1 MQKLFQS
8 FFVSVVFLTLA
19 LFASSVAQAQS
30 SYTLNFDKASLK
42 QLGLEN
48 INWVQYNGLVET
60 KPNGDIS
67 VTFNNAADYLKWQE
81 FGKTGKI
88 PEPSNS
94 GTFQMPNQEIGGVSN
109 TQGGSASAVSKPN
122 QTTSIDTPSLSA
134 PSLSGDITSPAESL
148 GNVLNNTFN
157 QGIIQNDIDNMFAA
171 EMAGVDVEIAKINDE
186 LYGGNA
192 TGSGLQGA
200 CANAGNIF
208 KQIACKVMIFLVDL
222 RVLAYIISGFGMVM
236 FAWAAIFNKISWKHF
251 SQIAIGL
258 FMLSMIGP
266 FITYFTGYEDIE
278 KNLEYGNYLGGSYTP
293 IQGAAAAQCADGS
306 SNCTPD
312 TNTKTVN
319 NKWSLKDLKGS
330 IQSGLN
336 LVRSGYNA
344 YQGAKQVVQN
354 VKTEAQNIGN
364 AIKNSGGGLD
374 GILDA
379 ASQVAGAANRLS
391 FDVKTGVGGIASQ
404 VSNAANAAQDIA
416 ATNDQREERQNIRV
430 NGTETGVKTTNAV
443 SEWLSASGAGGQA
456 LGKLNSVSNTVST
469 AATGVG
475 KATTAGHEGQKIGG
489 NGGFGEVV
497 GGIFAAGT
505 AVGEGI
511 GIYDEQTKAARA
523 AKAKEQ
529 QNLDN
534 SKAIMNNAAN
544 TQLSKVNNS
553 VGLTAQ
559 QNKTNATVNSA
570 VNTQIKNGGL
580 TAVQASGSTTTKSTT
595 AAATTPVVSNT
606 VVNTATSPAASN
618 TVSAPTPA
626 ASADANTGTLV
637 NATQAA
643 NEQLK
648 AKEAAS
654 NQTSSASNGSGYD
667 VTTKSGGTTFMQDE
681 NGNMVAY
688 DVQEQVFTNPT
699 TGNSATVRGDGVII
713 YKTNFV
719 GSGSVGGSAEYR
731 IGKDG
736 SAAVYYDGVYAGTY
750 EADDPNLKIIMGN
763 DLIQQA
769 KGVNPDDLLKKQGS

>member
-88 PEPSNS
+88 PEPSNDGS
-94 GTFQMPNQEIGGVSN
+94 FQMPNQEIGGIANVKGDSDTATPQVN
-109 TQGGSASAVSKPN
+109 QNQAPDISADFDNAV
-122 QTTSIDTPSLSA
+122 
-134 PSLSGDITSPAESL
+134 
-148 GNVLNNTFN
+148 NND
-157 QGIIQNDIDNMFAA
+157 QAQLDQELVQNDIDNMFAA

-192 TGSGLQGA
+192 TGSGLTGV

-266 FITYFTGYEDIE
+266 FITYFTGYTDIE
-278 KNLEYGNYLGGSYTP
+278 QNLEYGNYLGGSYTP

-319 NKWSLKDLKGS
+319 SKWSLKDLKGS

-416 ATNDQREERQNIRV
+416 ATNEQREERQNIRI
-430 NGTETGVKTTNAV
+430 NGAQDGSKTTNAV
-443 SEWLSASGAGGQA
+443 SEWLSASGTGGQA
-456 LGKLNSVSNTVST
+456 LGKVNQVTDTVGK

-511 GIYDEQTKAARA
+511 GIYDEQTKAAQA

-559 QNKTNATVNSA
+559 QNKTNAAVDSA
-570 VNTQIKNGGL
+570 VDTQIKNSGVS
-580 TAVQASGSTTTKSTT
+580 AAQASASNTTTKSAASTASNT
-595 AAATTPVVSNT
+595 AASSA
-606 VVNTATSPAASN
+606 PAASN
-618 TVSAPTPA
+618 TAVSTTPA
-626 ASADANTGTLV
+626 ASNTAASTTPASSSNTGTLAT
-637 NATQAA
+637 ATQVA

-648 AKEAAS
+648 AKEAS
-654 NQTSSASNGSGYD
+654 STQTSSNTASSQASSTTNSSGYD

>member
-19 LFASSVAQAQS
+19 LFASSAVQAQS

-88 PEPSNS
+88 PEPSNDGS
-94 GTFQMPNQEIGGVSN
+94 FQMPNQEIGGIANVKGDSDTATPQVN
-109 TQGGSASAVSKPN
+109 QNQAPDISADFDNAV
-122 QTTSIDTPSLSA
+122 
-134 PSLSGDITSPAESL
+134 
-148 GNVLNNTFN
+148 NND
-157 QGIIQNDIDNMFAA
+157 QAQLDQDLVQNDFDNMVAA
-171 EMAGVDVEIAKINDE
+171 EMAGLDVEIAKINDE
-186 LYGGNA
+186 LSGGNA
-192 TGSGLQGA
+192 TGSGLTGV

-208 KQIACKVMIFLVDL
+208 KQIACKVMMFLVDL

-278 KNLEYGNYLGGSYTP
+278 KNLEYGNYLGGKYTP
-293 IQGAAAAQCADGS
+293 IQGAAKAQCADGS

-344 YQGAKQVVQN
+344 YQTAKN
-354 VKTEAQNIGN
+354 TYNNIKTEAKNIGN

-374 GILDA
+374 GVLNA

-391 FDVKTGVGGIASQ
+391 FDVKTGVGGIAAQ
-404 VSNAANAAQDIA
+404 AGAAANAAQDIT

-511 GIYDEQTKAARA
+511 GIYDEQTKAAQA

-559 QNKTNATVNSA
+559 QNKTNAAVDSA
-570 VNTQIKNGGL
+570 VDTQIKNSGVS
-580 TAVQASGSTTTKSTT
+580 AAQASASNTTTKSTT
-595 AAATTPVVSNT
+595 VAATTPVVSNT

-667 VTTKSGGTTFMQDE
+667 VTIKSGGTTFMQDE

-713 YKTNFV
+713 YKTNSV

>member
-1 MQKLFQS
+1 MPKLFQS

-30 SYTLNFDKASLK
+30 NISWGSGAWDTSVAPYTSTESDQYPKYITIPATEAQTWGQEGLNKMLAANKIKRNADGSYTVVAETPEAEAGIVEFRDRQKQNAEARKQNPALEGQGIVIDDSGIKTATSTPQNQAQEIPADKTP
-42 QLGLEN
+42 QN
-48 INWVQYNGLVET
+48 QT
-60 KPNGDIS
+60 PDIS
-67 VTFNNAADYLKWQE
+67 
-81 FGKTGKI
+81 
-88 PEPSNS
+88 
-94 GTFQMPNQEIGGVSN
+94 
-109 TQGGSASAVSKPN
+109 
-122 QTTSIDTPSLSA
+122 
-134 PSLSGDITSPAESL
+134 GD
-148 GNVLNNTFN
+148 F
-157 QGIIQNDIDNMFAA
+157 DNMVAA
-171 EMAGVDVEIAKINDE
+171 EMAGLDVEIAKINDE
-186 LYGGNA
+186 LSGGNA
-192 TGSGLQGA
+192 TGSGLTGV

-266 FITYFTGYEDIE
+266 FITYFTGYTDIE

-312 TNTKTVN
+312 TKTKTVN
-319 NKWSLKDLKGS
+319 TKWSLKDLKGS
-330 IQSGLN
+330 IQAGLN

-354 VKTEAQNIGN
+354 VKTEAKNIGN

-497 GGIFAAGT
+497 GGIFA
-505 AVGEGI
+505 
-511 GIYDEQTKAARA
+511 Y
-523 AKAKEQ
+523 
-529 QNLDN
+529 
-534 SKAIMNNAAN
+534 
-544 TQLSKVNNS
+544 
-553 VGLTAQ
+553 
-559 QNKTNATVNSA
+559 
-570 VNTQIKNGGL
+570 
-580 TAVQASGSTTTKSTT
+580 GSWRRHWY
-595 AAATTPVVSNT
+595 
-606 VVNTATSPAASN
+606 
-618 TVSAPTPA
+618 
-626 ASADANTGTLV
+626 L
-637 NATQAA
+637 
-643 NEQLK
+643 
-648 AKEAAS
+648 
-654 NQTSSASNGSGYD
+654 
-667 VTTKSGGTTFMQDE
+667 
-681 NGNMVAY
+681 
-688 DVQEQVFTNPT
+688 
-699 TGNSATVRGDGVII
+699 
-713 YKTNFV
+713 
-719 GSGSVGGSAEYR
+719 
-731 IGKDG
+731 
-736 SAAVYYDGVYAGTY
+736 
-750 EADDPNLKIIMGN
+750 
-763 DLIQQA
+763 
-769 KGVNPDDLLKKQGS
+769 

>member
-81 FGKTGKI
+81 FSKTGKI
-88 PEPSNS
+88 PEPSNDGS
-94 GTFQMPNQEIGGVSN
+94 FQMPNQEIGGIANVKGDSDTATPQVN
-109 TQGGSASAVSKPN
+109 QNQAPDISADFDNAV
-122 QTTSIDTPSLSA
+122 
-134 PSLSGDITSPAESL
+134 
-148 GNVLNNTFN
+148 NND
-157 QGIIQNDIDNMFAA
+157 QAQLDQELVQNDFDNMVAA
-171 EMAGVDVEIAKINDE
+171 EMAGLDVEIAKINDE
-186 LYGGNA
+186 LSGGNA

-208 KQIACKVMIFLVDL
+208 KQIACKVMMFLVDL

-293 IQGAAAAQCADGS
+293 IQGAAKAQCADGS

-344 YQGAKQVVQN
+344 YQTAKN
-354 VKTEAQNIGN
+354 TYNNIKTEAKNIGN

-374 GILDA
+374 GVLNA

-391 FDVKTGVGGIASQ
+391 FDVKTGVGGIAAQ
-404 VSNAANAAQDIA
+404 AGAAANAAQDIT
-416 ATNDQREERQNIRV
+416 ATNEQRQERQNIRV
-430 NGTETGVKTTNAV
+430 NGGAGNNTTNAV
-443 SEWLSASGAGGQA
+443 SEWLSASGTGGQA
-456 LGKLNSVSNTVST
+456 LSKVSQATDTVGK
-469 AATGVG
+469 AAAGVG

-489 NGGFGEVV
+489 NGGFGDVV

-505 AVGEGI
+505 AVSEGI
-511 GIYDEQTKAARA
+511 GVYDQVQQENAVKQQQQAQTS
-523 AKAKEQ
+523 Q
-529 QNLDN
+529 P
-534 SKAIMNNAAN
+534 
-544 TQLSKVNNS
+544 QLSP
-553 VGLTAQ
+553 AQ
-559 QNKTNATVNSA
+559 QAAQQVANA
-570 VNTQIKNGGL
+570 Q
-580 TAVQASGSTTTKSTT
+580 TKST
-595 AAATTPVVSNT
+595 AQSSGS
-606 VVNTATSPAASN
+606 SPAA
-618 TVSAPTPA
+618 TSAKSATTTA
-626 ASADANTGTLV
+626 ATADSGSSA
-637 NATQAA
+637 
-643 NEQLK
+643 K
-648 AKEAAS
+648 
-654 NQTSSASNGSGYD
+654 TSSATVPNIATPGYQAQANSSASETQKSNAAETTKKPERVSWTDSDGKVYYGEVAETFKQVSDNVMTLTDSKGTLTLTKHDDGGRTLQKNGITIDIKSDGSIKFTNEAGAD
-667 VTTKSGGTTFMQDE
+667 VTLRSDGELVNNKTGEVYPD
-681 NGNMVAY
+681 
-688 DVQEQVFTNPT
+688 NPT
-699 TGNSATVRGDGVII
+699 VRSVKEQLLYSQRTNRI
-713 YKTNFV
+713 YIK
-719 GSGSVGGSAEYR
+719 
-731 IGKDG
+731 
-736 SAAVYYDGVYAGTY
+736 
-750 EADDPNLKIIMGN
+750 
-763 DLIQQA
+763 
-769 KGVNPDDLLKKQGS
+769 

>member
-81 FGKTGKI
+81 FSKTGKI
-88 PEPSNS
+88 PEPSNDGS
-94 GTFQMPNQEIGGVSN
+94 FQMPNQEIGGIANVKGDSDTATPQVN
-109 TQGGSASAVSKPN
+109 QNQAPDISADFDNAV
-122 QTTSIDTPSLSA
+122 
-134 PSLSGDITSPAESL
+134 
-148 GNVLNNTFN
+148 NND
-157 QGIIQNDIDNMFAA
+157 QAQLDQELVQNDFDNMVAA
-171 EMAGVDVEIAKINDE
+171 EMAGLDVEIAKINDE
-186 LYGGNA
+186 LSGGNA

-208 KQIACKVMIFLVDL
+208 KQIACKVMMFLVDL

-293 IQGAAAAQCADGS
+293 IQGAAKAQCADGS

-344 YQGAKQVVQN
+344 YQTAKN
-354 VKTEAQNIGN
+354 TYNNIKTEAKNIGN

-374 GILDA
+374 GVLNA

-391 FDVKTGVGGIASQ
+391 FDVKTGVGGIAAQ
-404 VSNAANAAQDIA
+404 AGAAANAAQDIT
-416 ATNDQREERQNIRV
+416 ATNEQRQERQNIRV
-430 NGTETGVKTTNAV
+430 NGGAGNNTTNAV
-443 SEWLSASGAGGQA
+443 SEWLSASGTGGQA
-456 LGKLNSVSNTVST
+456 LSKVSQATDTVGK
-469 AATGVG
+469 AAAGVG

-489 NGGFGEVV
+489 NGGFGDVV

-505 AVGEGI
+505 AVSEGI
-511 GIYDEQTKAARA
+511 GVYDQVQQENAVKQQQQAQTS
-523 AKAKEQ
+523 Q
-529 QNLDN
+529 P
-534 SKAIMNNAAN
+534 
-544 TQLSKVNNS
+544 QLSP
-553 VGLTAQ
+553 AQ
-559 QNKTNATVNSA
+559 QAAQQVANA
-570 VNTQIKNGGL
+570 Q
-580 TAVQASGSTTTKSTT
+580 TKST
-595 AAATTPVVSNT
+595 AQSSGS
-606 VVNTATSPAASN
+606 SPAA
-618 TVSAPTPA
+618 TSAKSATTTA
-626 ASADANTGTLV
+626 ATADSGSSA
-637 NATQAA
+637 
-643 NEQLK
+643 K
-648 AKEAAS
+648 
-654 NQTSSASNGSGYD
+654 TSSATVPNIATPGYQAQANSSASETQKSNAAE
-667 VTTKSGGTTFMQDE
+667 TTKKPERVS
-681 NGNMVAY
+681 
-688 DVQEQVFTNPT
+688 
-699 TGNSATVRGDGVII
+699 
-713 YKTNFV
+713 
-719 GSGSVGGSAEYR
+719 
-731 IGKDG
+731 
-736 SAAVYYDGVYAGTY
+736 
-750 EADDPNLKIIMGN
+750 
-763 DLIQQA
+763 
-769 KGVNPDDLLKKQGS
+769 

>member
-1 MQKLFQS
+1 MQKLFKS

-88 PEPSNS
+88 PEPSNDGS
-94 GTFQMPNQEIGGVSN
+94 FQMPNQEIGGIANVKGDSDTATPQVN
-109 TQGGSASAVSKPN
+109 QNQAPDISADFDNAV
-122 QTTSIDTPSLSA
+122 
-134 PSLSGDITSPAESL
+134 
-148 GNVLNNTFN
+148 NND
-157 QGIIQNDIDNMFAA
+157 QAQLDQELVQNDFDNMVAA
-171 EMAGVDVEIAKINDE
+171 EMAGLDVEIAKINDE
-186 LYGGNA
+186 LSGGNA
-192 TGSGLQGA
+192 TGSGLTGV

-266 FITYFTGYEDIE
+266 FITYFTGYTDIE
-278 KNLEYGNYLGGSYTP
+278 QNLEYGNYLGGSYTP

-319 NKWSLKDLKGS
+319 SKWSLKDLKGS

-416 ATNDQREERQNIRV
+416 ATNEQREERQNIRI
-430 NGTETGVKTTNAV
+430 NGAQDGSKTTNAV
-443 SEWLSASGAGGQA
+443 SEWLSASGTGGQA
-456 LGKLNSVSNTVST
+456 LGKVNQVTDTVGK

-511 GIYDEQTKAARA
+511 GIYDEQTKAAQA

-559 QNKTNATVNSA
+559 QNKTNAAVDSA
-570 VNTQIKNGGL
+570 VDTQIKNSGVS
-580 TAVQASGSTTTKSTT
+580 AAQASASNTTTKSAASTASNT
-595 AAATTPVVSNT
+595 AASSA
-606 VVNTATSPAASN
+606 PAASN
-618 TVSAPTPA
+618 TAASTTPA
-626 ASADANTGTLV
+626 SSSNTGTLAT
-637 NATQAA
+637 ATQVA

-648 AKEAAS
+648 AKEAS
-654 NQTSSASNGSGYD
+654 STQTSSNTASSQASSTTNSSGYD

>member
-1 MQKLFQS
+1 MQKLFKS

-88 PEPSNS
+88 PEPSNDGS
-94 GTFQMPNQEIGGVSN
+94 FQMPNQEIGGIANVKGDSDTATPQVN
-109 TQGGSASAVSKPN
+109 QNQAPDISADFDNAV
-122 QTTSIDTPSLSA
+122 
-134 PSLSGDITSPAESL
+134 
-148 GNVLNNTFN
+148 NND
-157 QGIIQNDIDNMFAA
+157 QAQLDQELVQNDFDNMVAA
-171 EMAGVDVEIAKINDE
+171 EMAGLDVEIAKINDE
-186 LYGGNA
+186 LSGGNA
-192 TGSGLQGA
+192 TGSGLTGV

-208 KQIACKVMIFLVDL
+208 KQIACKVMMFLVDL

-293 IQGAAAAQCADGS
+293 IQGAAKAQCADGS

-344 YQGAKQVVQN
+344 YQTAKN
-354 VKTEAQNIGN
+354 TYNNIKTEAKNIGN

-374 GILDA
+374 GVLNA

-416 ATNDQREERQNIRV
+416 ATNEQREERQNIRV
-430 NGTETGVKTTNAV
+430 NGAQDGSKTTNAV
-443 SEWLSASGAGGQA
+443 SEWLSASGTGGQA
-456 LGKLNSVSNTVST
+456 LGKVNQVTDTVGK

-489 NGGFGEVV
+489 NGGFGDVV

-505 AVGEGI
+505 AVSEGI
-511 GIYDEQTKAARA
+511 GVYDQVQQENAVKQQQQAQTS
-523 AKAKEQ
+523 Q
-529 QNLDN
+529 P
-534 SKAIMNNAAN
+534 
-544 TQLSKVNNS
+544 QLSP
-553 VGLTAQ
+553 AQ
-559 QNKTNATVNSA
+559 QAAQQVANA
-570 VNTQIKNGGL
+570 Q
-580 TAVQASGSTTTKSTT
+580 TKST
-595 AAATTPVVSNT
+595 AQSSGS
-606 VVNTATSPAASN
+606 SPAA
-618 TVSAPTPA
+618 TSAKSATTTA
-626 ASADANTGTLV
+626 ATADSGSSA
-637 NATQAA
+637 
-643 NEQLK
+643 K
-648 AKEAAS
+648 
-654 NQTSSASNGSGYD
+654 TSSATVPNIATPGYQAQANSSASETQKSNAAETTQKPERVSWTDSDGKVYYGEVAETFKQVSDNVMTLTDSKGTLTLTKHDDGGRTLQKNGITIDIKSDGSIKFTNEAGAD
-667 VTTKSGGTTFMQDE
+667 VTLRSDGELVNNKTGEVYPD
-681 NGNMVAY
+681 
-688 DVQEQVFTNPT
+688 NPT
-699 TGNSATVRGDGVII
+699 VRSVKEQLLYSQRTNRI
-713 YKTNFV
+713 YIK
-719 GSGSVGGSAEYR
+719 
-731 IGKDG
+731 
-736 SAAVYYDGVYAGTY
+736 
-750 EADDPNLKIIMGN
+750 
-763 DLIQQA
+763 
-769 KGVNPDDLLKKQGS
+769 

>member
-1 MQKLFQS
+1 MPKLFKS

-88 PEPSNS
+88 PEPSNDGS
-94 GTFQMPNQEIGGVSN
+94 FQMPNQEIGGIANVKGDSDTATPQVN
-109 TQGGSASAVSKPN
+109 QNQAPDISADFDNAV
-122 QTTSIDTPSLSA
+122 
-134 PSLSGDITSPAESL
+134 
-148 GNVLNNTFN
+148 NND
-157 QGIIQNDIDNMFAA
+157 QAQLDQDLVQNDFDNMIAA
-171 EMAGVDVEIAKINDE
+171 EMAGLDVEIAKINDE
-186 LYGGNA
+186 LSGGNA
-192 TGSGLQGA
+192 TGSGLTGV

-208 KQIACKVMIFLVDL
+208 KQIACKVMMFLVDL

-278 KNLEYGNYLGGSYTP
+278 KNLEYGNYLGGKYTP
-293 IQGAAAAQCADGS
+293 IQGAAKAQCADGS

-344 YQGAKQVVQN
+344 YQTAKN
-354 VKTEAQNIGN
+354 TYNNIKTEAKNIGN

-374 GILDA
+374 GVLNA

-391 FDVKTGVGGIASQ
+391 FDVKTGVGGIAAQ
-404 VSNAANAAQDIA
+404 AGAAANAAQDIT

-511 GIYDEQTKAARA
+511 GIYDEQTKAAQA
-523 AKAKEQ
+523 AKAREQ
-529 QNLDN
+529 QALNN
-534 SKAIMNNAAN
+534 SAAIMNNAADA
-544 TQLSKVNNS
+544 QLSKVNNS

-559 QNKTNATVNSA
+559 QNQTNAKVDSA
-570 VNTQIKNGGL
+570 VNNQINNSGVS
-580 TAVQASGSTTTKSTT
+580 AAQASGSATTKSTT
-595 AAATTPVVSNT
+595 VAATTPVVSNT

-667 VTTKSGGTTFMQDE
+667 VTIKSGGTTFKKDE

-713 YKTNFV
+713 YKTNSV

>member
-81 FGKTGKI
+81 FSKTGKI
-88 PEPSNS
+88 PEPSNDGS
-94 GTFQMPNQEIGGVSN
+94 FQMPNQEIGGIANVKGDSDTATPQVN
-109 TQGGSASAVSKPN
+109 QNQAPDISADFDNAV
-122 QTTSIDTPSLSA
+122 
-134 PSLSGDITSPAESL
+134 
-148 GNVLNNTFN
+148 NND
-157 QGIIQNDIDNMFAA
+157 QAQLDQELVQNDFDNMVAA
-171 EMAGVDVEIAKINDE
+171 EMAGLDVEIAKINDE
-186 LYGGNA
+186 LSGGNA

-208 KQIACKVMIFLVDL
+208 KQIACKVMMFLVDL

-293 IQGAAAAQCADGS
+293 IQGAAKAQCADGS

-344 YQGAKQVVQN
+344 YQTAKN
-354 VKTEAQNIGN
+354 TYNNIKTEAKNIGN

-374 GILDA
+374 GVLNA

-391 FDVKTGVGGIASQ
+391 FDVKTGVGGIAAQ
-404 VSNAANAAQDIA
+404 AGAAANAAQDIT
-416 ATNDQREERQNIRV
+416 ATNEQRQERQNIRV
-430 NGTETGVKTTNAV
+430 NGGAGNNTTNAV
-443 SEWLSASGAGGQA
+443 SEWLSASGTGGQA
-456 LGKLNSVSNTVST
+456 LSKVSQATDTVGK
-469 AATGVG
+469 AAAGVG

-489 NGGFGEVV
+489 NGGFGDVV

-505 AVGEGI
+505 AVSEGI
-511 GIYDEQTKAARA
+511 GVYDQVQQENAVKQQQQAQTS
-523 AKAKEQ
+523 Q
-529 QNLDN
+529 P
-534 SKAIMNNAAN
+534 
-544 TQLSKVNNS
+544 QLSP
-553 VGLTAQ
+553 AQ
-559 QNKTNATVNSA
+559 QAAQQVANA
-570 VNTQIKNGGL
+570 Q
-580 TAVQASGSTTTKSTT
+580 TKST
-595 AAATTPVVSNT
+595 AQSSGS
-606 VVNTATSPAASN
+606 SPAA
-618 TVSAPTPA
+618 TSAKSATTTA
-626 ASADANTGTLV
+626 ATADSGSSA
-637 NATQAA
+637 
-643 NEQLK
+643 K
-648 AKEAAS
+648 
-654 NQTSSASNGSGYD
+654 TSSATVPNIATPGYQAQANSSASETQKSNAAETTQKPERVSWTDSDGKVYYGEVAETFKQVSDNVMTLTDSKGTLTLTKHDDGGRTLQKNGITIDIKSDGSIKFTNEAGAD
-667 VTTKSGGTTFMQDE
+667 VTLRSDGELVNNKTGEVYPD
-681 NGNMVAY
+681 
-688 DVQEQVFTNPT
+688 NPT
-699 TGNSATVRGDGVII
+699 VRSVKEQLLYSQRTNRI
-713 YKTNFV
+713 YIK
-719 GSGSVGGSAEYR
+719 
-731 IGKDG
+731 
-736 SAAVYYDGVYAGTY
+736 
-750 EADDPNLKIIMGN
+750 
-763 DLIQQA
+763 
-769 KGVNPDDLLKKQGS
+769 

>member
-88 PEPSNS
+88 PEPSNDGS
-94 GTFQMPNQEIGGVSN
+94 FQMPNQEIGGIANVKGDSD
-109 TQGGSASAVSKPN
+109 TATPQVN
-122 QTTSIDTPSLSA
+122 QNQAPEIPADKTPQNQA
-134 PSLSGDITSPAESL
+134 PDISGD
-148 GNVLNNTFN
+148 F
-157 QGIIQNDIDNMFAA
+157 DNMVAA

-186 LYGGNA
+186 LSGGNA
-192 TGSGLQGA
+192 TGSGLTGV

-208 KQIACKVMIFLVDL
+208 KQIACKVMMFLVDL

-266 FITYFTGYEDIE
+266 FITYFTGYTDIE
-278 KNLEYGNYLGGSYTP
+278 QNLEYGNYLGGSYTP

-319 NKWSLKDLKGS
+319 TKWSLKDLKGS

-364 AIKNSGGGLD
+364 AIKNGGGGLD

-511 GIYDEQTKAARA
+511 GIYDEQTKAAQA
-523 AKAKEQ
+523 AKAREQ
-529 QNLDN
+529 QALNN
-534 SKAIMNNAAN
+534 SAAIMNNAADA
-544 TQLSKVNNS
+544 QLSKVNNS

-559 QNKTNATVNSA
+559 QNQTNAKVDSA
-570 VNTQIKNGGL
+570 VNNQINNSGVS
-580 TAVQASGSTTTKSTT
+580 AAQASGSATTKSTT
-595 AAATTPVVSNT
+595 VAATTPVVSNT

>member
-81 FGKTGKI
+81 FSKTGKI
-88 PEPSNS
+88 PEPSNDGS
-94 GTFQMPNQEIGGVSN
+94 FQMPNQEIGGIANVKGDSDTATPQVN
-109 TQGGSASAVSKPN
+109 QNQAPDISADFDNAV
-122 QTTSIDTPSLSA
+122 
-134 PSLSGDITSPAESL
+134 
-148 GNVLNNTFN
+148 NND
-157 QGIIQNDIDNMFAA
+157 QAQLDQELVQNDFDNMIAA
-171 EMAGVDVEIAKINDE
+171 EMAGLDVEIAKINDE
-186 LYGGNA
+186 LSGGNA
-192 TGSGLQGA
+192 TGSGLTGV

-208 KQIACKVMIFLVDL
+208 KQIACKVMMFLVDL

-278 KNLEYGNYLGGSYTP
+278 KNLEYGNYLGGNYTP

-319 NKWSLKDLKGS
+319 SKWSLKDLKGS
-330 IQSGLN
+330 IQAGLN

-364 AIKNSGGGLD
+364 AIKNGGGGLD

-511 GIYDEQTKAARA
+511 GIYDEQTKAAQA
-523 AKAKEQ
+523 AKAREQ
-529 QNLDN
+529 QALNN
-534 SKAIMNNAAN
+534 SAAIMNNAADA
-544 TQLSKVNNS
+544 QLSKVNNS

-570 VNTQIKNGGL
+570 VNTQIQNGGL
-580 TAVQASGSTTTKSTT
+580 TAAQASGSATTKSTT
-595 AAATTPVVSNT
+595 AAATTPAPSSSGQGYGSTGIQPVKPASQQIAEQK
-606 VVNTATSPAASN
+606 NTAN
-618 TVSAPTPA
+618 TQQSTAPT
-626 ASADANTGTLV
+626 
-637 NATQAA
+637 AT
-643 NEQLK
+643 
-648 AKEAAS
+648 
-654 NQTSSASNGSGYD
+654 NGSGYD

-713 YKTNFV
+713 YKTNSA
-719 GSGSVGGSAEYR
+719 GSGSVVGSAEYR

-736 SAAVYYDGVYAGTY
+736 RAAVYYDGVYAGTY